1 MNKEELEK
9 LWSFQQELLTNNII
23 NILEYIKNTAH
34 SKFISKDILSDVMIT
49 LININEYM
57 KDEKSCFTPNTNP
70 KLWTKLED
78 MEFSTRVRT
87 AIRRENEC
95 NESFIYI
102 GDLVQRTERE
112 MMYIPNFGRQSLNEL
127 KEVLAKMELHFGMI
141 IPGWPNREDIRR
153 FERIKERFKFIENKF
168 LIKKQNAKDY
178 DVLNEILCTL
188 DSLIQKLT

>member
-34 SKFISKDILSDVMIT
+34 SRFISKDILSDVMIT

-57 KDEKSCFTPNTNP
+57 KDEKSCFTPNTHQ
-70 KLWTKLED
+70 KLWTETKELEL
-78 MEFSTRVRT
+78 SVRS
-87 AIRRENEC
+87 ANCLKNDNI
-95 NESFIYI
+95 IYI
-102 GDLVQRTERE
+102 GDLVQKTETEMLRT
-112 MMYIPNFGRQSLNEL
+112 PNFGRQSLNEI
-127 KEVLAKMELHFGMI
+127 KEVLAKMGLHFGMI
-141 IPGWPNREDIRR
+141 IPGWPNREDIRK
-153 FERIKERFKFIENKF
+153 FERIKERFKFIEDKF
-168 LIKKQNAKDY
+168 LIKEQNAKDY